1 MTIGRS
7 HNKDYKY
14 TKIINNNISLNDL
27 IVNKQKDI
35 NNKSIDLQVYDFMK
49 KNSES
54 KENINE
60 KTNYQ
65 ILSKLI
71 NNKSID
77 SRRLLNKNKIINN
90 NKNNNNII
98 HVSNGKIINL
108 SNLNNF
114 SYTTEKY
121 NCYYENKRTT
131 PNLNQEEKKNK
142 ANINKINNN
151 INKKKEK
158 KTKTNNPNI
167 NINPILFTKKYP
179 KKEIN
184 KYPLRINYT
193 SENLNNALE
202 SESLIDYINERES
215 EKDNE
220 ISSKR
225 NSKNIDKIDLFN
237 SFNNDDHFK
246 IKKKNIYE
254 NNKKLDKNNDNSIEI
269 NKNKKYFHT
278 ERISSNDINNKKSLN
293 KIKKNNNTIHK
304 NYNIFLSGDKNEI
317 SNKDKDKK
325 ERNMISI
332 TTKKN
337 DYKTNHNSLT
347 FNPIQSEKNN
357 SHILKIK
364 TNERLV
370 IKNNVNHNK
379 INSMENNNIT
389 EKKNEKT
396 YKISSLVVN
405 EQFYKNNF
413 LQKDINSSDDE
424 NILQISMQSLNDS
437 KIMEIANRYI
447 TDEENLDKNEIIEIL
462 NSKKEKN

>member
-1 MTIGRS
+1 M
-7 HNKDYKY
+7 
-14 TKIINNNISLNDL
+14 
-27 IVNKQKDI
+27 
-35 NNKSIDLQVYDFMK
+35 
-49 KNSES
+49 
-54 KENINE
+54 
-60 KTNYQ
+60 
-65 ILSKLI
+65 
-71 NNKSID
+71 
-77 SRRLLNKNKIINN
+77 
-90 NKNNNNII
+90 
-98 HVSNGKIINL
+98 
-108 SNLNNF
+108 
-114 SYTTEKY
+114 
-121 NCYYENKRTT
+121 
-131 PNLNQEEKKNK
+131 
-142 ANINKINNN
+142 
-151 INKKKEK
+151 
-158 KTKTNNPNI
+158 
-167 NINPILFTKKYP
+167 
-179 KKEIN
+179 
-184 KYPLRINYT
+184 
-193 SENLNNALE
+193 NNALE

-254 NNKKLDKNNDNSIEI
+254 NNKKLDKNNDNNIEI